1 MKDHTLKFRVT
12 RGEKES
18 WQRAAAERGWSL
30 SRFLRNTMNAAAG
43 HDVSRETPEP
53 EAAAASPVAEARQRL
68 AQLRERRDA

>member
-1 MKDHTLKFRVT
+1 VKDHTLKFRVT

-18 WQRAAAERGWSL
+18 WQAAAAERGWSL

-53 EAAAASPVAEARQRL
+53 DEPAASPVAEARKRL
-68 AQLRERRDA
+68 AKLAEQRDG